1 MDILLALKTN
11 VVSVV
16 MAVLALLLLWKIRG
30 KQSSFE
36 RLPPGPATNPLLGN
50 LFQFNIKE
58 AYKYYLELSKKYGS
72 VVTIWLANSPVVI
85 ISGYQALKDT
95 MIGLGDEFSGRA
107 VYPLRPK
114 ELLTF
119 SMCAGVLSTDGH
131 RWKEMRRFT
140 LMTLKNFGMGRRSI
154 EERVREEAENL
165 VEMFKKFEG
174 SAFSPAEML
183 MNAVSNVICSIVF
196 GHRFEL
202 EDPQFK
208 SLLRTVNA
216 YFSVLSS
223 PLGQIY
229 NIFPRLVSLFPG
241 KHHQLF
247 KDLEEAREYFK
258 GEAQARMNILD
269 SSCPQDFIEAFVLKM
284 KEEKDKPNT
293 EYHFD
298 SLISVIWNMFS
309 AGTETTSSTIRHA
322 LLLMMKHPDV
332 QERVQKEIDEIVGQN
347 RWPSIEDRQILPYT
361 DAVIHEVQRNMDL
374 APIAVPHKMMCD
386 TEYNGYVI
394 PKGVTVYPLLSSVL
408 MDPKL
413 WKNPNCFDPE
423 NFLDADGRFQKNDAF
438 VVFGMGKR
446 ACLGE
451 ALARIELFIFFTSLL
466 QHFTFKATVPAEEL
480 DTTPTN
486 CSFGRIPRT
495 YNCYAIPRK

>member
-1 MDILLALKTN
+1 VDPETEY
-11 VVSVV
+11 VSVV
-16 MAVLALLLLWKIRG
+16 MAVLALILLWKIRG

-36 RLPPGPATNPLLGN
+36 RLPPGPAPNPLLGN

-58 AYKYYLELSKKYGS
+58 AYKYYLELSNRYGS
-72 VVTIWLANSPVVI
+72 VVTIWLANTPVVI

-95 MIGLGDEFSGRA
+95 MIGLGEEFSGRA
-107 VYPLRPK
+107 VYPLLMK
-114 ELLTF
+114 STYGY
-119 SMCAGVLSTDGH
+119 GVLSTSGH

-140 LMTLKNFGMGRRSI
+140 VMTLKNFGMGRRSI

-165 VEMFKKFEG
+165 VEMFKKCEG
-174 SAFSPAEML
+174 SAFSPADML
-183 MNAVSNVICSIVF
+183 FNAVNNVICSIVF
-196 GHRFEL
+196 GHRFEI

-208 SLLRTVNA
+208 SLLRTVNT
-216 YFSVLSS
+216 YFTVLSS

-229 NIFPRLVSLFPG
+229 NVFPRLVSLFPG

-284 KEEKDKPNT
+284 KEERDNPDT
-293 EYHFD
+293 EYNFD
-298 SLISVIWNMFS
+298 NLVSVVWNMFS
-309 AGTETTSSTIRHA
+309 AGTETTSSTIRYA
-322 LLLMMKHPDV
+322 LLLMMKHQDI
-332 QERVQKEIDEIVGQN
+332 QERVQQEIDEVVGQD
-347 RWPSIEDRQILPYT
+347 RWPSVEDRKNLPYT
-361 DAVIHEVQRNMDL
+361 DAVIHEIQRYMDL

-386 TEYNGYVI
+386 TEYNGYII
-394 PKGVTVYPLLSSVL
+394 PKGVMVFPLLSSVL
-408 MDPKL
+408 IDPKL

-423 NFLDADGRFQKNDAF
+423 NFLDAVGRFQKNDAF

-466 QHFTFKATVPAEEL
+466 QHFTFKATVPPEEL
-480 DTTPTN
+480 DTTPKD

-495 YNCYAIPRK
+495 YECYAIPRK

>member
-1 MDILLALKTN
+1 MALLSPSM
-11 VVSVV
+11 SVV
-16 MAVLALLLLWKIRG
+16 MAVLALILLWKIRG

-36 RLPPGPATNPLLGN
+36 RLPPGPAPNPLLGN

-58 AYKYYLELSKKYGS
+58 AYKYYLELSNRYGS
-72 VVTIWLANSPVVI
+72 VVTIWLANTPVVI

-95 MIGLGDEFSGRA
+95 MIGLGEEFSGRA
-107 VYPLRPK
+107 VYPLLMK
-114 ELLTF
+114 STYGY
-119 SMCAGVLSTDGH
+119 GVLSTSGH

-140 LMTLKNFGMGRRSI
+140 VMTLKNFGMGRRSI

-165 VEMFKKFEG
+165 VEMFKKCEG
-174 SAFSPAEML
+174 SAFSPADML
-183 MNAVSNVICSIVF
+183 FNAVNNVICSIVF
-196 GHRFEL
+196 GHRFEI

-208 SLLRTVNA
+208 SLLRTVNT
-216 YFSVLSS
+216 YFTVLSS

-229 NIFPRLVSLFPG
+229 NVFPRLVSLFPG

-284 KEEKDKPNT
+284 KEERDNPDT
-293 EYHFD
+293 EYNFD
-298 SLISVIWNMFS
+298 NLVSVVWNMFS
-309 AGTETTSSTIRHA
+309 AGTETTSSTIRYA
-322 LLLMMKHPDV
+322 LLLMMKHQDI
-332 QERVQKEIDEIVGQN
+332 QERVQQEIDEVVGQD
-347 RWPSIEDRQILPYT
+347 RWPSVEDRKNLPYT
-361 DAVIHEVQRNMDL
+361 DAVIHEIQRYMDL

-386 TEYNGYVI
+386 TEYNGYII
-394 PKGVTVYPLLSSVL
+394 PKGVMVFPLLSSVL
-408 MDPKL
+408 IDPKL

-423 NFLDADGRFQKNDAF
+423 NFLDAVGRFQKNDAF

-466 QHFTFKATVPAEEL
+466 QHFTFKATVPPEEL
-480 DTTPTN
+480 DTTPKD

-495 YNCYAIPRK
+495 YECYAIPRK

>member
-16 MAVLALLLLWKIRG
+16 MAVLVLILLWKIRG

-36 RLPPGPATNPLLGN
+36 RLPPGPAPNPLLGN

-58 AYKYYLELSKKYGS
+58 AYKYYLELSNRYGS
-72 VVTIWLANSPVVI
+72 VVTIWLANTPVVI

-95 MIGLGDEFSGRA
+95 MIGLGEEFSGRA
-107 VYPLRPK
+107 VYPLLMK
-114 ELLTF
+114 STYGY
-119 SMCAGVLSTDGH
+119 GVLSTSGH

-165 VEMFKKFEG
+165 VEMFKKCEG
-174 SAFSPAEML
+174 SAFSPADML
-183 MNAVSNVICSIVF
+183 FNALNNVICSIVF
-196 GHRFEL
+196 GH
-202 EDPQFK
+202 
-208 SLLRTVNA
+208 
-216 YFSVLSS
+216 
-223 PLGQIY
+223 
-229 NIFPRLVSLFPG
+229 RLVSLFPG

-247 KDLEEAREYFK
+247 KDLEEAREYCK
-258 GEAQARMNILD
+258 REAQARMNTLD
-269 SSCPQDFIEAFVLKM
+269 PSCPQDFIEAFVLKM
-284 KEEKDKPNT
+284 KEERDNPDT
-293 EYHFD
+293 EYNFD
-298 SLISVIWNMFS
+298 NLVSVVWNMFS
-309 AGTETTSSTIRHA
+309 AGTETTSSTIRYA
-322 LLLMMKHPDV
+322 LLLMMKHQDI
-332 QERVQKEIDEIVGQN
+332 QERVQQEIDEVVGQD
-347 RWPSIEDRQILPYT
+347 RWPSVEDRQNLPYT
-361 DAVIHEVQRNMDL
+361 DAVIHEIQRYMDL

-386 TEYNGYVI
+386 TEYSGYII
-394 PKGVTVYPLLSSVL
+394 PKGVMVFPLLSSVL
-408 MDPKL
+408 IDPKL

-423 NFLDADGRFQKNDAF
+423 NFLDAVGRFQKNDAF

-466 QHFTFKATVPAEEL
+466 QHFTFKATVPPEEL
-480 DTTPTN
+480 DTTPKD

-495 YNCYAIPRK
+495 YECYAIPRK

>member
-1 MDILLALKTN
+1 MEGL
-11 VVSVV
+11 SVV
-16 MAVLALLLLWKIRG
+16 MAVLALILLWKIRG

-36 RLPPGPATNPLLGN
+36 RLPPGPAPNPLLGN

-58 AYKYYLELSKKYGS
+58 AYKYYLELSNRYGS
-72 VVTIWLANSPVVI
+72 VVTIWLANTPVVI

-95 MIGLGDEFSGRA
+95 MIGLGEEFSGRA
-107 VYPLRPK
+107 VYPLLMK
-114 ELLTF
+114 STYGY
-119 SMCAGVLSTDGH
+119 GVLSTSGH

-140 LMTLKNFGMGRRSI
+140 VMTLKNFGMGRRSI

-165 VEMFKKFEG
+165 VEMFKKCEG
-174 SAFSPAEML
+174 SAFSPADML
-183 MNAVSNVICSIVF
+183 FNAVNNVICSIVF
-196 GHRFEL
+196 GHRFEI

-208 SLLRTVNA
+208 SLLRTVNT
-216 YFSVLSS
+216 YFTVLSS

-229 NIFPRLVSLFPG
+229 NVFPRLVSLFPG

-284 KEEKDKPNT
+284 KEERDNPDT
-293 EYHFD
+293 EYNFD
-298 SLISVIWNMFS
+298 NLVSVVWNMFS
-309 AGTETTSSTIRHA
+309 AGTETTSSTIRYA
-322 LLLMMKHPDV
+322 LLLMMKHQDI
-332 QERVQKEIDEIVGQN
+332 QERVQQEIDEVVGQD
-347 RWPSIEDRQILPYT
+347 RWPSVEDRKNLPYT
-361 DAVIHEVQRNMDL
+361 DAVIHEIQRYMDL

-386 TEYNGYVI
+386 TEYNGYII
-394 PKGVTVYPLLSSVL
+394 PKGVMVFPLLSSVL
-408 MDPKL
+408 IDPKL

-423 NFLDADGRFQKNDAF
+423 NFLDAVGRFQKNDAF

-466 QHFTFKATVPAEEL
+466 QHFTFKATVPPEEL
-480 DTTPTN
+480 DTTPKD

-495 YNCYAIPRK
+495 YECYAIPRK

>member
-36 RLPPGPATNPLLGN
+36 RLPPGPAPNPLLGN

-58 AYKYYLELSKKYGS
+58 AYKYYLEMSNRYGS
-72 VVTIWLANSPVVI
+72 VVTIWLANTPVVI

-95 MIGLGDEFSGRA
+95 MIGLGEEFGGRA
-107 VYPLRPK
+107 IYPLLMRS
-114 ELLTF
+114 TYGY
-119 SMCAGVLSTDGH
+119 GVLSTSGH
-131 RWKEMRRFT
+131 RWKEMRKFT
-140 LMTLKNFGMGRRSI
+140 LTTMRNFGVGRRCI
-154 EERVREEAENL
+154 EEQVREEAEKL
-165 VEMFKKFEG
+165 VEMFKNCEG
-174 SAFSPAEML
+174 SAFSPAQML
-183 MNAVSNVICSIVF
+183 MNAVSNVICNIVF
-196 GHRFEL
+196 GHRFEF

-208 SLLRTVNA
+208 SLLRTVNT
-216 YFSVLSS
+216 YFSILSS

-247 KDLEEAREYFK
+247 KGLEEGREYCK
-258 GEAQARMNILD
+258 REAQARMNILD
-269 SSCPQDFIEAFVLKM
+269 SSRPQDFIEAFVLKM
-284 KEEKDKPNT
+284 KQEKDKPDT

-298 SLISVIWNMFS
+298 NLVSVVWNMFS

-322 LLLMMKHPDV
+322 LLLMMKHPDI
-332 QERVQKEIDEIVGQN
+332 QERVQRELDEVVGQD
-347 RWPSIEDRQILPYT
+347 RWPSVEDRQNLPYS
-361 DAVIHEVQRNMDL
+361 DAVIHEIQRNMDL
-374 APIAVPHKMMCD
+374 APIAIPHKMMCD

-394 PKGVTVYPLLSSVL
+394 PKGVMVFPLISSVL
-408 MDPKL
+408 IDPKL
-413 WKNPNCFDPE
+413 WKNANCFDPE
-423 NFLDADGRFQKNDAF
+423 NFLDANGRFRKNDAF

-466 QHFTFKATVPAEEL
+466 QHFTFKATVPPEEL
-480 DTTPTN
+480 DTTPIN
-486 CSFGRIPRT
+486 CSFGRMPRT
-495 YNCYAIPRK
+495 YECYAIPRK

>member
-1 MDILLALKTN
+1 MDILLALKTY

-16 MAVLALLLLWKIRG
+16 LAFLAFLLLWKIRG
-30 KQSSFE
+30 KPSSFE
-36 RLPPGPATNPLLGN
+36 RLPPGPATYPLLGN

-95 MIGLGDEFSGRA
+95 MIGLGEEFSGRA
-107 VYPLRPK
+107 IYPLLMK
-114 ELLTF
+114 STLGY
-119 SMCAGVLSTDGH
+119 GVLSTSGH
-131 RWKEMRRFT
+131 RWKEMRRYT
-140 LMTLKNFGMGRRSI
+140 LMTLKDFGMGRRSI

-183 MNAVSNVICSIVF
+183 MNAVSNVICNIVF
-196 GHRFEL
+196 GHRFEF

-216 YFSVLSS
+216 YFSILSS

-247 KDLEEAREYFK
+247 KDLEEAREYCK
-258 GEAQARMNILD
+258 REAQARMNILD
-269 SSCPQDFIEAFVLKM
+269 SSCPQDFIEAFVLKI

-293 EYHFD
+293 EYNLD
-298 SLISVIWNMFS
+298 NLISVVWNMFS
-309 AGTETTSSTIRHA
+309 AGTETTSSTLRHA
-322 LLLMMKHPDV
+322 LLLMMKHPDI
-332 QERVQKEIDEIVGQN
+332 QERVQKEIDEIVGQDH
-347 RWPSIEDRQILPYT
+347 WPSIENRQNLPYT
-361 DAVIHEVQRNMDL
+361 DAVIHEIQRHMDL
-374 APIAVPHKMMCD
+374 SPIAVPHKMMCD

-394 PKGVTVYPLLSSVL
+394 PKGVTVFPLLSSVL
-408 MDPKL
+408 IDPKL
-413 WKNPNCFDPE
+413 WKNPNCFYPE
-423 NFLDADGRFQKNDAF
+423 NFLDANGRFQKNDAF

-451 ALARIELFIFFTSLL
+451 ALARKELFIFFTSLL
-466 QHFTFKATVPAEEL
+466 QHFTFRATVPTEEL

-486 CSFGRIPRT
+486 CSFGRMPRT
-495 YNCYAIPRK
+495 YDCYAIPRK